1 MSQMETS
8 LRRALEAGDV
18 SDPAFRESI
27 YAASERALERM
38 LESRGADEAVRFEQR
53 SRLAETINRVE
64 GEHAQADD
72 AAAHDEGEAFEEA
85 GEAPYDTAAP
95 YDDRAA
101 RTEDHAPQTLAP
113 GAVGAA
119 EPDAWTPG
127 GTGAPKSGVLARSRF
142 AVPIAA
148 VVFAVLLAVL
158 AYVVAGAVRG
168 SSDAATT
175 GVVTGDA
182 SSDALASAS
191 DLGWI
196 DVFDGNDLEALST
209 PNGGRIETVA
219 KPDEREAVRVSA
231 PTGGEGEVLLTM
243 GAGVMR
249 QISGRQV
256 RIELTAG
263 SPNAA
268 LREFGIRCLAA
279 DQSFCDRQRFSTAMS
294 EEAFVFDVAVPAGVT
309 SAGSIAIGPGLNG
322 TPNDVDIYALR
333 IRALG

>member
-64 GEHAQADD
+64 GEHAQAD
-72 AAAHDEGEAFEEA
+72 AAHDDAAYDEA
-85 GEAPYDTAAP
+85 GAYEADEAPDERGAP
-95 YDDRAA
+95 ADGRVPQ
-101 RTEDHAPQTLAP
+101 APAP
-113 GAVGAA
+113 GAAGVA
-119 EPDAWTPG
+119 EPDVWTPG
-127 GTGAPKSGVLARSRF
+127 GTGATKGGARVRSRL
-142 AVPIAA
+142 AVPLAA
-148 VVFAVLLAVL
+148 VVFAVLLAIL

-168 SSDAATT
+168 GSDAATGGT
-175 GVVTGDA
+175 VTGDA
-182 SSDALASAS
+182 SSGALASAS